1 MVSTITSYS
10 LIVFRKKF
18 YFPNDLIIRAP
29 QNLDQVYFP
38 PSRCLTIYEISL
50 RVGLQFFLPSELIDI
65 STTCGVSISQ
75 FSYRA
80 MSIVIGLIV
89 FFRDHGEVLTPEF
102 FSHMGRFTCDIQ
114 SHRSKSWDSEFF
126 FVKNNWNLIKKWGK
140 LKELPVLLHIGEEDI
155 LGDLKILDVKNLL
168 YEICYLNKYIEED
181 YLFKVG
187 CSCGEDLCNYEE
199 LRWWLKRILAAV
211 EKNVGGGEERRWLVR
226 TSTVEKNIRGGKTS
240 LVGKNVDGGR
250 WKDRSPNLLLLLLSS
265 SLSFLPPLM

>member
-168 YEICYLNKYIEED
+168 YEICYLSKYIEDD

-187 CSCGEDLCNYEE
+187 CSCGEDLCNY
-199 LRWWLKRILAAV
+199 KPSTILH
-211 EKNVGGGEERRWLVR
+211 RRH
-226 TSTVEKNIRGGKTS
+226 
-240 LVGKNVDGGR
+240 
-250 WKDRSPNLLLLLLSS
+250 PLSS
-265 SLSFLPPLM
+265 YNAHLCVEEVDLALAIPLFHLSSYNRGISLSWIGGILYQAPLPFFM